1 MNTAQLEHNRRM
13 SKLRE
18 TVLRAATNRALII
31 FLAAVLGLVLTF
43 NVSRHVQDNQFKER
57 ALTLAQ
63 TVAAMPPVAQ
73 LIKEGDPLGLLQPLA
88 TKIVQDTGAAYV
100 VITDSFGIR
109 LTHPNPARIG
119 ERIDGPLLALQGKSY
134 TTLNEGTLGRSANGK
149 TPIYDSDHLIV
160 GLVSAGFLTSTFTGQ
175 TSYLRQAFILYGFGV
190 IILGIFLSEFLFRRF
205 RDRRLDLE
213 LQTTRI
219 AYQERDAMLHAIKE
233 GVITLDPQKRVT
245 MLNDEAK
252 RLLDLP
258 DSAIGEPID
267 AVLPQGR
274 LLDLI
279 EGEGRQDEDETVLN
293 DNFSLRVHY
302 RSVKQLGRDIGAVIT
317 IRDRTEHIG
326 LLREL
331 DSVKN
336 LTEAL
341 RAQQHEYAN
350 RIHTLGGLLDLG
362 RFEEAIAFLGEIS
375 EVDADLAEQ
384 LNDRITSPTLTAL
397 LLAKVAIAREKGVK
411 LTVDAQTSLDD
422 LALDSNAQITVV
434 GNLLDNAIEAVI
446 GLSGATVAI
455 TFIQVSAGKKIIRV
469 EDSGPGLPEP
479 NPEVVLEDGFST
491 KTSATGTHRGLGLAI
506 LVRLVRQVGGST
518 HCFNRNGAV
527 FEVEIPIKS
536 SKLAT

>member
-1 MNTAQLEHNRRM
+1 MM
-13 SKLRE
+13 KMRE
-18 TVLRAATNRALII
+18 SVLRALTNRALII
-31 FLAAVLGLVLTF
+31 VLAAILGLVLTF
-43 NVSRHVQDNQFKER
+43 NISRHVQDNQFKER

-63 TVAAMPPVAQ
+63 TVAVMPPIAQ
-73 LIKEGDPLGLLQPLA
+73 LIKDGDPLGLLQPLA
-88 TKIVQDTGAAYV
+88 TKIAQETGASYV
-100 VITDSFGIR
+100 VITDSRGIR
-109 LTHPNPARIG
+109 LTHPNPAKIG

-175 TSYLRQAFILYGFGV
+175 TSYLREAFILYGFGV
-190 IILGIFLSEFLFRRF
+190 IILGIFLSELLFRRF
-205 RDRRLDLE
+205 SNRRLDLE
-213 LQTTRI
+213 LQRTRI

-252 RLLDLP
+252 RLLDLS
-258 DSAIGEPID
+258 DSVIGKPID
-267 AVLPQGR
+267 TVLPQGR

-302 RSVKQLGRDIGAVIT
+302 RPVKQLGRDIGAVIT
-317 IRDRTEHIG
+317 MRDRTEHIG

-336 LTEAL
+336 LTDAL

-362 RFEEAIAFLGEIS
+362 GYEEAIAFLGEIS
-375 EVDADLAEQ
+375 EVDADLAEY
-384 LNDRITSPTLTAL
+384 LNDRTINPTLTAL
-397 LLAKVAIAREKGVK
+397 LLAKVVIAREKGVK
-411 LTVDAQTSLDD
+411 LIVDAQTSLDD

-434 GNLLDNAIEAVI
+434 GNLLDNAIEAVN
-446 GLSGATVAI
+446 GRSDASVSI
-455 TFIQVSAGKKIIRV
+455 TFIQGQGLTKIIRV
-469 EDSGPGLPEP
+469 QDSGPGLPEP
-479 NPEVVLEDGFST
+479 NPDVVLEDGFST
-491 KTSATGTHRGLGLAI
+491 KTSVTGTHRGLGLAI
-506 LVRLVRQVGGST
+506 LVRLVRQVDGSV

-536 SKLAT
+536 SKSAT

>member
-1 MNTAQLEHNRRM
+1 MM
-13 SKLRE
+13 KMRE
-18 TVLRAATNRALII
+18 SVLRALTNRALII
-31 FLAAVLGLVLTF
+31 LLAAIIGLVLTF
-43 NVSRHVQDNQFKER
+43 NISRHVQDNQFKER

-63 TVAAMPPVAQ
+63 TVAAMPPIAQ
-73 LIKEGDPLGLLQPLA
+73 LIKDGDPLGLLQPLA
-88 TKIVQDTGAAYV
+88 TKIAQDTGASYV
-100 VITDSFGIR
+100 VITDSRGIR

-160 GLVSAGFLTSTFTGQ
+160 GLISAGFLTSTFTGQ
-175 TSYLRQAFILYGFGV
+175 TSYLREAFILYGFGV
-190 IILGIFLSEFLFRRF
+190 IILGIFLSELLFRRF
-205 RDRRLDLE
+205 SNRRLDLE
-213 LQTTRI
+213 LQKTRI

-252 RLLDLP
+252 RLLALSDE
-258 DSAIGEPID
+258 AIGEPID
-267 AVLPQGR
+267 TVLPQGR

-293 DNFSLRVHY
+293 DNFSLLVHY
-302 RSVKQLGRDIGAVIT
+302 RPVKQLGRDIGAVIT
-317 IRDRTEHIG
+317 MRDRTEHIG

-336 LTEAL
+336 LTDAL

-362 RFEEAIAFLGEIS
+362 GYEEAIAFLGEIS
-375 EVDADLAEQ
+375 EVDADLAEH
-384 LNDRITSPTLTAL
+384 LNDRTISPTLTAL
-397 LLAKVAIAREKGVK
+397 LLAKVVIAREKGVK
-411 LTVDAQTSLDD
+411 LMVDAQTSLDD

-434 GNLLDNAIEAVI
+434 GNLLDNAIEAVN
-446 GLSGATVAI
+446 GRTDANVSI
-455 TFIQVSAGKKIIRV
+455 TFIQGAENTKIIRV
-469 EDSGPGLPEP
+469 QDTGPGLPEP

-491 KTSATGTHRGLGLAI
+491 KTSVTGTHRGLGLAI
-506 LVRLVRQVGGST
+506 LVRLVRQVGGSI

-527 FEVEIPIKS
+527 FEIEIPMKRLRI
-536 SKLAT
+536 